1 MAHASS
7 LFQLLPNTVQTIWL
21 LEAGLEVDRGL
32 KINYRCPFVFVS
44 RRAIENTGLRGLGPW
59 LLSLLMGFWPRQHIS
74 TSSQVSSEC
83 CQISRSHCNTSAGRW
98 IFVPKND
105 SPEKP
110 LWLCSHPKGGC
121 WHPVVKVEGDAGDA
135 LFQWEPSVA
144 SRKTWGGWWKVPA
157 ASMANLLQGRH
168 VGCLD
173 NAMMKT
179 ARPLHKQRNMSRDL
193 RPHAWM
199 HGWSKGLPASWF
211 QGFPSLCP
219 LRWCGCRHTLLPL
232 ALFGRAGGSTPAQQ
246 AH

>member
-1 MAHASS
+1 MLCSS
-7 LFQLLPNTVQTIWL
+7 GNHLQQVGKHGADDGRSLLLPWQT
-21 LEAGLEVDRGL
+21 
-32 KINYRCPFVFVS
+32 F
-44 RRAIENTGLRGLGPW
+44 
-59 LLSLLMGFWPRQHIS
+59 
-74 TSSQVSSEC
+74 
-83 CQISRSHCNTSAGRW
+83 
-98 IFVPKND
+98 
-105 SPEKP
+105 
-110 LWLCSHPKGGC
+110 
-121 WHPVVKVEGDAGDA
+121 
-135 LFQWEPSVA
+135 
-144 SRKTWGGWWKVPA
+144 
-157 ASMANLLQGRH
+157 LQGRH

-179 ARPLHKQRNMSRDL
+179 ARPLQKQRNMFRDL